1 MIFGRKTKNNNEMK
15 PTNRLITA
23 LVAIGLAVVFSSC
36 DINDDEIMNK
46 SAETED
52 CTSQNQQKGTNC
64 DFSATLTDAEKANL
78 LHMREEEKLARD
90 VYNKLYE
97 LYNMPVFRNIAISEQ
112 RHMDAMLNLLTGY
125 GLTDPVAGKGSG
137 EFTPAF
143 QSLYDELIAKGTNLT
158 EAFKVGVEIE
168 ELDIADLEKAI
179 NATEVPTLLR
189 VYNNLLTAS
198 RNHLA
203 AFSSKL

>member
-1 MIFGRKTKNNNEMK
+1 MN
-15 PTNRLITA
+15 PTTRLITA
-23 LVAIGLAVVFSSC
+23 LVAIGLAVIFYSFAN
-36 DINDDEIMNK
+36 IDEEVMNK
-46 SAETED
+46 AAETED

-64 DFSATLTDAEKANL
+64 DFSATLNDAEKANL

-90 VYNKLYE
+90 VYNKFYE
-97 LYNMPVFRNIAISEQ
+97 LYNMPVFRNIGISEQ
-112 RHMDAMLNLLTGY
+112 RHMDAVLNLLTGY
-125 GLTDPVAGKGSG
+125 GLTDPVAGKGPG

-143 QSLYDELIAKGTNLT
+143 QPLYDELIATGTNLT
-158 EAFKVGVEIE
+158 EALKVGVRIE

-189 VYNNLLTAS
+189 VYNNLLAAS

-203 AFSSKL
+203 AFSGKL